1 MIRYPGQGRILN
13 KATYNGT
20 SPAAIVYPTTPII
33 PTSGYTEWEALND
46 SQETA
51 ITITY
56 NTAPAAVTTIE
67 YAADP
72 LFADFIIL
80 DTIPLSATDKIAVLT
95 LTQMLPGFIR
105 INNTST
111 SQINSVAVQKQ
122 TASVG

>member
-1 MIRYPGQGRILN
+1 MNRYPGAGRVLN
-13 KATYNGT
+13 KATYSGT
-20 SPAAIVYPTTPII
+20 APAVTVYPTTPII

-95 LTQMLPGFIR
+95 ITQMLPGFIR